1 MLNEKRASTKER
13 WIGTYDEGIAGP
25 LIFMMGGIHGN
36 EKAGVTA
43 LEYLIKM
50 LEVEPVTNE
59 NFSFSGRLVAL
70 RGNIQALQKGV
81 RFVKRSEEHT
91 SELQSR
97 GHLVCCLVLVPSAPY
112 PLSLHDALPIL
123 PDR

>member
-70 RGNIQALQKGV
+70 RGNIQALQKGEIG
-81 RFVKRSEEHT
+81 RASCREREEKYDGAGV
-91 SELQSR
+91 ER
-97 GHLVCCLVLVPSAPY
+97 GKVW
-112 PLSLHDALPIL
+112 
-123 PDR
+123 

>member
-36 EKAGVTA
+36 EKAGVTE

-59 NFSFSGRLVAL
+59 NFSFTGRLVAL
-70 RGNIQALQKGV
+70 KGNIQALQKGV
-81 RFVKRSEEHT
+81 RFVKQDLNRMFRPEVMTEIRNKEILKDEEK
-91 SELQSR
+91 EL
-97 GHLVCCLVLVPSAPY
+97 
-112 PLSLHDALPIL
+112 I
-123 PDR
+123 

>member
-81 RFVKRSEEHT
+81 RFVKIGRT
-91 SELQSR
+91 SCR
-97 GHLVCCLVLVPSAPY
+97 GKGKGGGGEDS
-112 PLSLHDALPIL
+112 SNGKE
-123 PDR
+123 

>member
-36 EKAGVTA
+36 EKAGVMA

-81 RFVKRSEEHT
+81 RFVKQYLNRRIRR
-91 SELQSR
+91 ELMVEMQQKTR
-97 GHLVCCLVLVPSAPY
+97 
-112 PLSLHDALPIL
+112 
-123 PDR
+123 